1 MQNQRYEIMKEGRP
15 PPMITRNILVTE
27 VMLADGTRTEI
38 YGKYD
43 AVALAHR
50 GAKIINAEFKKFNVK
65 EEDFVKIS
73 KERN

>member
-1 MQNQRYEIMKEGRP
+1 MKEGRP
-15 PPMITRNILVTE
+15 PPMITRNILVTSIQ
-27 VMLADGTRTEI
+27 LADGTRTEI

-50 GAKIINAEFKKFNVK
+50 GCKILGAEFKKFSVK

>member
-1 MQNQRYEIMKEGRP
+1 
-15 PPMITRNILVTE
+15 MITRNILVTKVE
-27 VMLADGTRTEI
+27 LNDGTYAEI

-50 GAKIINAEFKKFNVK
+50 GAKIIEANFEKFSVK
-65 EEDFVKIS
+65 EEDFVRIS